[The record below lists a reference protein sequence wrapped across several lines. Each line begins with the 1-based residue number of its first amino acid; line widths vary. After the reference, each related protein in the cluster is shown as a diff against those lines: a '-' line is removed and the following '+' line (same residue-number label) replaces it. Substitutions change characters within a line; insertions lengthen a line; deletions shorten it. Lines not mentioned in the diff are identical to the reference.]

1 MAELSSPILG
11 MRVRRN
17 NIPAS
22 NLMGRAQEQVPQQD
36 PQTVLAL
43 TRNQMALQSV
53 NNSLNGITGQIATLS
68 ASLQTISTQITR
80 SSALE
85 QAKQNEENRQQRVLA
100 EQQLREGKEGLFESK
115 LQKALVTPLQKVGGA
130 ARKSLFNLGRFFNI
144 LLIGTL
150 ANRILT
156 VVGDLSKEGKL
167 NLNNLFEQVKT
178 DLGIIGGIFVG
189 INGGFGIAL
198 SLLGRLTTT
207 LGGFAIR
214 NLLLRP
220 INLAFALAGQVLTN
234 LANNVR
240 NVPKPPGGAPPPPPG
255 GNNNNNN
262 NTNNNRNNRNNR
274 NTTGGGRMRG
284 NLLRG
289 LRGGLFSGAFNFALG
304 GNLQDTIVG
313 SSAAALGFSVGG
325 PVGFGLGLGASFLA
339 PSFVRS
345 NFGTILPFGD
355 ATMKDITGFDLT
367 EAIMGSTK
375 TEKQLEQEQQRANNI
390 VINNTGGQQQ
400 PEEVQSSAGSG
411 TGNNLIFVPPGNPN
425 NPYMLHSIIQ
435 YNVGGGAI

>member
-240 NVPKPPGGAPPPPPG
+240 NVPKPPGGAPPPPTG
-255 GNNNNNN
+255 GGRN
-262 NTNNNRNNRNNR
+262 NTNTGGGGRNNTN
-274 NTTGGGRMRG
+274 TGGSGRMRG

-289 LRGGLFSGAFNFALG
+289 LRGGIFSGAFNFAMG

-325 PVGFGLGLGASFLA
+325 LPGFALGLGASFLA

>member
-150 ANRILT
+150 TNRILT

-234 LANNVR
+234 LSNNVR
-240 NVPKPPGGAPPPPPG
+240 NVPKPPGGAPPPPTG
-255 GNNNNNN
+255 GGRN
-262 NTNNNRNNRNNR
+262 NTNTGGGGRNNTN
-274 NTTGGGRMRG
+274 TGGSGRMRG

-289 LRGGLFSGAFNFALG
+289 LRGGIFSGAFNFAMG

-313 SSAAALGFSVGG
+313 GSAAALGFSVGG
-325 PVGFGLGLGASFLA
+325 LPGFALGLGASFLA

>member
-17 NIPAS
+17 NIPTS
-22 NLMGRAQEQVPQQD
+22 NLMGRAQEQIPQQD

-234 LANNVR
+234 LFNNVR
-240 NVPKPPGGAPPPPPG
+240 NVPKPPGGAPPPPTG
-255 GNNNNNN
+255 GGRN
-262 NTNNNRNNRNNR
+262 NTNTGGGGRNNR
-274 NTTGGGRMRG
+274 NTGGSGRMRG

-289 LRGGLFSGAFNFALG
+289 LRGGLFSGAFNFAMG
-304 GNLQDTIVG
+304 GNVQDTIVG
-313 SSAAALGFSVGG
+313 SSAAALGFAVGG
-325 PVGFGLGLGASFLA
+325 PLGFGLGLGASFLA

-355 ATMKDITGFDLT
+355 ATMKDVTGFDLT
-367 EAIMGSTK
+367 EAIMGSVK

-411 TGNNLIFVPPGNPN
+411 TGNNLIFVPSGNPD
-425 NPYMLHSIIQ
+425 NPYMLHSILQ

>member
-1 MAELSSPILG
+1 M
-11 MRVRRN
+11 
-17 NIPAS
+17 
-22 NLMGRAQEQVPQQD
+22 
-36 PQTVLAL
+36 
-43 TRNQMALQSV
+43 
-53 NNSLNGITGQIATLS
+53 
-68 ASLQTISTQITR
+68 
-80 SSALE
+80 
-85 QAKQNEENRQQRVLA
+85 
-100 EQQLREGKEGLFESK
+100 
-115 LQKALVTPLQKVGGA
+115 
-130 ARKSLFNLGRFFNI
+130 
-144 LLIGTL
+144 IGTL

-234 LANNVR
+234 LSNNVR
-240 NVPKPPGGAPPPPPG
+240 NLPKNTGGAPPPPPG
-255 GNNNNNN
+255 KNNTNN

-289 LRGGLFSGAFNFALG
+289 LRGGLFSGAFNFAMG

-313 SSAAALGFSVGG
+313 AGAGTLGFLRWSVRICS
-325 PVGFGLGLGASFLA
+325 GLGASFLA

-345 NFGTILPFGD
+345 ILEPSYPSV
-355 ATMKDITGFDLT
+355 M
-367 EAIMGSTK
+367 
-375 TEKQLEQEQQRANNI
+375 
-390 VINNTGGQQQ
+390 
-400 PEEVQSSAGSG
+400 
-411 TGNNLIFVPPGNPN
+411 PP
-425 NPYMLHSIIQ
+425 
-435 YNVGGGAI
+435 

>member
-68 ASLQTISTQITR
+68 ASLQTISTQITQ

-255 GNNNNNN
+255 GGRN
-262 NTNNNRNNRNNR
+262 NTNTGGGGRNNR
-274 NTTGGGRMRG
+274 NTGGSGRMRG

-289 LRGGLFSGAFNFALG
+289 LRGGLFSGAFNFAMG

-313 SSAAALGFSVGG
+313 SSAAALGFALGG
-325 PVGFGLGLGASFLA
+325 PVGFGAGLGLSFLA

>member
-234 LANNVR
+234 LFNNVR
-240 NVPKPPGGAPPPPPG
+240 NVPKPPGGAPPPPTG
-255 GNNNNNN
+255 GGRN
-262 NTNNNRNNRNNR
+262 NTNTGGGGRNNR
-274 NTTGGGRMRG
+274 NTGGSGRMRG

-289 LRGGLFSGAFNFALG
+289 LRGGLFSGAFNFAMG
-304 GNLQDTIVG
+304 GNVQDTIVG
-313 SSAAALGFSVGG
+313 SSAAALGFAVGG
-325 PVGFGLGLGASFLA
+325 PLGFGLGLGASFLA

-355 ATMKDITGFDLT
+355 ATMKDVTGFDLT
-367 EAIMGSTK
+367 EAIMGSVK

-411 TGNNLIFVPPGNPN
+411 TGNNLIFVPSGNPD
-425 NPYMLHSIIQ
+425 NPYMLHSILQ

>member
-17 NIPAS
+17 NIPAN

-144 LLIGTL
+144 LLLGTL

-255 GNNNNNN
+255 GCRN
-262 NTNNNRNNRNNR
+262 NTNTGGGGRNNR
-274 NTTGGGRMRG
+274 NTTGSGRMRG

-289 LRGGLFSGAFNFALG
+289 LRGGLFSGAFNFAMG

-313 SSAAALGFSVGG
+313 SSAAALGFAVGG

-367 EAIMGSTK
+367 EAIMGSVK
-375 TEKQLEQEQQRANNI
+375 SEKQLEQEQQRANNI

>member
-234 LANNVR
+234 LSNNVR
-240 NVPKPPGGAPPPPPG
+240 NVPKPPGGAPPPPTG
-255 GNNNNNN
+255 GGRN
-262 NTNNNRNNRNNR
+262 NTNTGGGGRNNTN
-274 NTTGGGRMRG
+274 TGGSGRMRG

-289 LRGGLFSGAFNFALG
+289 LRGGIFSGAFNFAMG

-325 PVGFGLGLGASFLA
+325 LPGFALGLGASFLA

>member
-17 NIPAS
+17 NIPTS
-22 NLMGRAQEQVPQQD
+22 NLMGRAQEQTPQQD

-234 LANNVR
+234 LSNNVR

-255 GNNNNNN
+255 GGRN
-262 NTNNNRNNRNNR
+262 NTNTGGGGRNNR
-274 NTTGGGRMRG
+274 NTGGSGRMRG

-289 LRGGLFSGAFNFALG
+289 LRGGLFSGAFNFAMG
-304 GNLQDTIVG
+304 GNVQDTIVG
-313 SSAAALGFSVGG
+313 SSAAALGFAVGG
-325 PVGFGLGLGASFLA
+325 PLGFGLGLGASFLA

-355 ATMKDITGFDLT
+355 ATMKDVTGFDLT
-367 EAIMGSTK
+367 EAIMGSVK

>member
-144 LLIGTL
+144 LLLGTL

-234 LANNVR
+234 LAINVR

-255 GNNNNNN
+255 GGRN
-262 NTNNNRNNRNNR
+262 NTNTGGGGRNNR
-274 NTTGGGRMRG
+274 NTTGSGRMRG

-289 LRGGLFSGAFNFALG
+289 LRGGLFSGAFNFAMG

-313 SSAAALGFSVGG
+313 SSAAALGFAVGG

-367 EAIMGSTK
+367 EAIMGSVK
-375 TEKQLEQEQQRANNI
+375 SEKQLEQEQQRANNI

>member
-22 NLMGRAQEQVPQQD
+22 NFMGRAQEQVPQQD

-68 ASLQTISTQITR
+68 ASLQTISTQITQ
-80 SSALE
+80 SSGLE
-85 QAKQNEENRQQRVLA
+85 QAKQNEENRQQRALA

-115 LQKALVTPLQKVGGA
+115 LQKALVRPLQKVGGA

-156 VVGDLSKEGKL
+156 VVGNLSKEGKL

-255 GNNNNNN
+255 RNNNN
-262 NTNNNRNNRNNR
+262 NNNRNNRNNR
-274 NTTGGGRMRG
+274 NTTGGSRMRR

-289 LRGGLFSGAFNFALG
+289 LRGGIFSGAFNFAMG

-313 SSAAALGFSVGG
+313 SSAAALGFSIGG
-325 PVGFGLGLGASFLA
+325 LPGFAAGLGLSFLA

-411 TGNNLIFVPPGNPN
+411 TANNLIFVPPGNPN

>member
-1 MAELSSPILG
+1 
-11 MRVRRN
+11 
-17 NIPAS
+17 
-22 NLMGRAQEQVPQQD
+22 MGRAQEQVPQQD

-68 ASLQTISTQITR
+68 ASLQTISTQITQ

-85 QAKQNEENRQQRVLA
+85 QAKQNEENRQQRALA

-234 LANNVR
+234 LFNNVR
-240 NVPKPPGGAPPPPPG
+240 NVPKPPGGAPPPPTG
-255 GNNNNNN
+255 GGRN
-262 NTNNNRNNRNNR
+262 NTNTGGGGRNNTN
-274 NTTGGGRMRG
+274 TGGSGRMRG

-313 SSAAALGFSVGG
+313 SSAAALGFAVGG

-367 EAIMGSTK
+367 EAIMGSVK

-411 TGNNLIFVPPGNPN
+411 TGNNLIFVPSGNPD

>member
-144 LLIGTL
+144 LLLGTL

-255 GNNNNNN
+255 GGRN
-262 NTNNNRNNRNNR
+262 NTNTGGGGRNNR
-274 NTTGGGRMRG
+274 NTGGSGRMRG

-313 SSAAALGFSVGG
+313 SSAAALGFAVGG

-367 EAIMGSTK
+367 EAIMGSVK
-375 TEKQLEQEQQRANNI
+375 SEKQLEQEQQRANNI

>member
-85 QAKQNEENRQQRVLA
+85 PAKQNEENRQQRVLA

-144 LLIGTL
+144 LLLGTL

-255 GNNNNNN
+255 GGRN
-262 NTNNNRNNRNNR
+262 NTNTGGGGRNNR
-274 NTTGGGRMRG
+274 NTTGSGRMRG

-289 LRGGLFSGAFNFALG
+289 LRGGLFSGAFNFAMG

-313 SSAAALGFSVGG
+313 SSAAALGFAVGG

-367 EAIMGSTK
+367 EAIMGSVK
-375 TEKQLEQEQQRANNI
+375 SEKQLEQEQQRANNI

>member
-17 NIPAS
+17 NIPTS
-22 NLMGRAQEQVPQQD
+22 NLMGRAQEQIPQQD

-234 LANNVR
+234 LFNNVR
-240 NVPKPPGGAPPPPPG
+240 NVPKPPGGAPPPPTG
-255 GNNNNNN
+255 GGRN
-262 NTNNNRNNRNNR
+262 NTNTGGGGRNNR
-274 NTTGGGRMRG
+274 NTGGSGRMRG

-289 LRGGLFSGAFNFALG
+289 LRGGLFSGAFNFAMG
-304 GNLQDTIVG
+304 GNVQDTIVG
-313 SSAAALGFSVGG
+313 SSAAALGFAVGG
-325 PVGFGLGLGASFLA
+325 PLGFGLGLGASFLA

-355 ATMKDITGFDLT
+355 ATMKDVTGFDLT
-367 EAIMGSTK
+367 EAIMGSVK

>member
-17 NIPAS
+17 NIPTS
-22 NLMGRAQEQVPQQD
+22 NLMGRAQEQTPQQD

-255 GNNNNNN
+255 GGRN
-262 NTNNNRNNRNNR
+262 NTNTGGGGRNNR
-274 NTTGGGRMRG
+274 NTGGSGRMRG

-289 LRGGLFSGAFNFALG
+289 LRGGLFSGAFNFAMG
-304 GNLQDTIVG
+304 GNVQDTIVG
-313 SSAAALGFSVGG
+313 SSAAALGFAVGG
-325 PVGFGLGLGASFLA
+325 PLGFGLGLGASFLA

-355 ATMKDITGFDLT
+355 ATMKDVTGFDLT
-367 EAIMGSTK
+367 EAIMGSVK

>member
-234 LANNVR
+234 LSNNVR
-240 NVPKPPGGAPPPPPG
+240 NVPKPPGGAPPPPTG
-255 GNNNNNN
+255 SGRN
-262 NTNNNRNNRNNR
+262 NTNTGGGGRNNR
-274 NTTGGGRMRG
+274 NTGGSGRMRG

-313 SSAAALGFSVGG
+313 SSAAALGFAVGG

-355 ATMKDITGFDLT
+355 ATMKDVTGFDLT
-367 EAIMGSTK
+367 EAIMGSVK